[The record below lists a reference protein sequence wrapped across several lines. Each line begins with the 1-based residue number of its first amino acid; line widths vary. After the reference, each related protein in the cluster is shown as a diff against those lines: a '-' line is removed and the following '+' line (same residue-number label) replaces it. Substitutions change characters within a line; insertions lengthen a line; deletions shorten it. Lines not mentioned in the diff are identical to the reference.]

1 MNEFVMQIINAI
13 SFFVALAFL
22 VSFLYLQ
29 IMTAKS
35 NKLSLFDFTMIV
47 VSLVIGMGIFR
58 TPANVAKAS
67 PDTFLFFTAWVA
79 GGLVALCGALT
90 YAEIGSRLPVTGG
103 YYKVFSYAYH
113 PSVAFAINCVI
124 LVSNAASLAAVA
136 LVGGEY
142 ITGIFIPLSKDAEW
156 IKITAN
162 IQYIQTIH
170 IVIAITA
177 IIIFYGI
184 NLAGLKM
191 SAKTQNV
198 LTVIKIIL
206 ILLLIA
212 PLFFADNHSAGQLI
226 NTSAISP
233 TIKEYIKAFGIGLVA
248 VSFTYGG
255 YQQTI
260 NFGAEVEQP
269 AKNIPRGIFVGIT
282 TIILLYLTINYAYI
296 KVIGFETLHQPE
308 TKNIAAIMASK
319 IFGINAE
326 RVLSGFLFL
335 SVLAYVNV
343 LLMSNPRVMY
353 AMSEDNILPPVFK
366 KRNKKTEV
374 LTVSLSVFAA
384 LCILIIFWAKEFDK
398 ILSFTIFLD
407 CFGMILSAATIFI
420 LRKKT
425 KHLDDTGIYKM
436 KLFPLLPIIFITA
449 YIFVALSIILDYEK
463 NDYAA
468 VTGLVVM
475 AIFTGLYFLLAQLKK
490 NKI

>member
-1 MNEFVMQIINAI
+1 
-13 SFFVALAFL
+13 
-22 VSFLYLQ
+22 
-29 IMTAKS
+29 MTAKS
-35 NKLSLFDFTMIV
+35 NKLNLFDFTMIV

-58 TPANVAKAS
+58 TPLNVAKAS
-67 PDTFLFFTAWVA
+67 PDTFLFFTAWIA

-103 YYKVFSYAYH
+103 YYKVFSYGYH
-113 PSVAFAINCVI
+113 PSIAFAINCVI

-142 ITGIFIPLSKDAEW
+142 ITSIFIPLSKNVEW
-156 IKITAN
+156 IKVAAN
-162 IQYIQTIH
+162 ASYIQTIH
-170 IVIAITA
+170 IIIAIVA
-177 IIIFYGI
+177 ILIFYGV
-184 NLAGLKM
+184 NLIGLKM

-198 LTVIKIIL
+198 LTVIKITL

-212 PLFFADNHSAGQLI
+212 PLFFADNSSANQLI
-226 NTSAISP
+226 NPSTISP
-233 TIKEYIKAFGIGLVA
+233 AFKEYIKAFGIGLVA

-260 NFGAEVEQP
+260 NFGAEVDRP
-269 AKNIPRGIFVGIT
+269 AKNVPRGIFFGIAI
-282 TIILLYLTINYAYI
+282 IILLYLTINYAYI
-296 KVIGFETLHQPE
+296 KVLGFQTLHQQQ
-308 TKNIAAIMASK
+308 TKNIAALMASK
-319 IFGINAE
+319 IFGVNAE
-326 RVLSGFLFL
+326 HILSGFLFL

-353 AMSEDNILPPVFK
+353 AMSEDNILPPIFK
-366 KRNKKTEV
+366 KRNPKTDV

-384 LCILIIFWAKEFDK
+384 ICIIIIFWAKEFDT

-436 KLFPLLPIIFITA
+436 KLFPLLPLIFIAA
-449 YIFVALSIILDYEK
+449 YVFVAISIMLDYK
-463 NDYAA
+463 TNNYAA
-468 VTGLVVM
+468 LIGLSVM
-475 AIFTGLYFLLAQLKK
+475 AVFTGLYFLLAQLKK
-490 NKI
+490 K